1 MTGTGAHQT
10 THTITVRKTT
20 MAISTTVAS
29 ELTQEQVS
37 TILTQPLEQRSVFLE
52 AGPTIFDT
60 NGSPVRVPGVPAY
73 GGDSLE
79 WIGENGLIPE
89 EDPDFREMVLLP
101 STMKSVKTITR
112 YSNELARQSIVSLD
126 KVLQDR
132 LVADVAGKLDAQ
144 FLSDQGDGVTTP
156 RGLFA
161 YEGVQDVTTTA
172 FTVDTLL
179 EAQGVALAA
188 NVDVSRL
195 ALFVRPGD
203 FTALRGLKDGD
214 GHYLLNMDA
223 TQAAGYSILGM
234 HVVVSSRIP
243 EGRAAV
249 ADMSQVAVARDLAP
263 SVKILTERYA
273 DYDQQA
279 IRVVARYDAKPLNP
293 EGIVT
298 ISGIGA

>member
-1 MTGTGAHQT
+1 
-10 THTITVRKTT
+10 

-60 NGSPVRVPGVPAY
+60 NGSPVRIPAAPASAA
-73 GGDSLE
+73 DELE
-79 WIGENGLIPE
+79 WVGENELIPE
-89 EDPDFREMVLLP
+89 VDPEFGETELLP

-132 LVADVAGKLDAQ
+132 LVADVAAKLDGQ
-144 FLSDQGDGVTTP
+144 FLSATGDGVTTP

-161 YEGVQDVTTTA
+161 YQGTEDVDATGG
-172 FTVDTLL
+172 FTIDTLL

-188 NVDVSRL
+188 NVDPARL
-195 ALFVRPGD
+195 ALFIRPGD
-203 FTALRGLKDGD
+203 LMTLRGLKDGD

-223 TQAAGYSILGM
+223 REGGGYTILGM
-234 HVVVSSRIP
+234 NAAVSSRIP
-243 EGRAAV
+243 AGRAAV

-279 IRVVARYDAKPLNP
+279 IRVVARYDAAPLNP
-293 EGIVT
+293 AGIVT
-298 ISGIGA
+298 ISGISTGV